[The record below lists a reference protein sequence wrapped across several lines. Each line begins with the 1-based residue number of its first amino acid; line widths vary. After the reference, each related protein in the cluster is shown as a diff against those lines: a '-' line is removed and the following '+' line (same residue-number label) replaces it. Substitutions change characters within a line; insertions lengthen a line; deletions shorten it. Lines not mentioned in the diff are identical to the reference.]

1 MILNKLPN
9 LRSRTVIREVSCQ
22 TSNSTLSLLMH
33 SAWEATEIRSAY
45 FTEEKTIALLSSM
58 LSCELL
64 RSKLDFF
71 HLMQCQNA
79 TRDILISGFLLMLM
93 MYEVERT

>member
-9 LRSRTVIREVSCQ
+9 LRSRTVIRKVSCQ
-22 TSNSTLSLLMH
+22 TSNSTFSLLMH
-33 SAWEATEIRSAY
+33 SAWEATEIGSAY

-71 HLMQCQNA
+71 PPNAVSKCCQNPDLRIFTA
-79 TRDILISGFLLMLM
+79 VDD
-93 MYEVERT
+93 V